1 MMTLYKT
8 LLFTIN
14 LCGLELIL
22 RQVQMRF
29 QPKVLEQRSW
39 MEFQMYNSKKRGIK
53 FSENM
58 KMNLN
63 EKIYL
68 N

>member
-22 RQVQMRF
+22 LQVQMRF
-29 QPKVLEQRSW
+29 QPKVPEQRSW
-39 MEFQMYNSKKRGIK
+39 MEFQMCNSKKKGIK